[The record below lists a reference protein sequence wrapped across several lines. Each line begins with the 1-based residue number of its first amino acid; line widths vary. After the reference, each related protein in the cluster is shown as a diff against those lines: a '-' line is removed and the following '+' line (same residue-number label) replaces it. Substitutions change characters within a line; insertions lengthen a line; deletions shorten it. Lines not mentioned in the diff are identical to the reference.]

1 MSSCINYNPIPPRVW
16 SRVQNRCSTD
26 QNNTNEPNDVVYIP
40 LTKQYVTPGQAQFQ
54 AQLLAKGNILQYKVN
69 SANFSK
75 KQNYARISNG
85 YGSSRKKC
93 FASQSETVSNPNTSS
108 LLRVNYIN
116 VPYPNQIVG
125 APNNISGPFQ
135 TLVPNPFDCS
145 SNVIPD
151 LGNLVCGTIVS
162 PCSGEIIQKT
172 KSTQLCYPSTCSD
185 VPGKPIELCWYPN
198 IQTWYPKTRYTMNNS
213 GNKWPVNYKAF
224 VSAIRPVAPVL
235 TGTLNSDNT
244 VSLNWTATTSVCT
257 PISNWRIFNN
267 ETLIEN
273 IPYPNSST
281 VIYNLTPGS
290 TNSFYVIAFNG
301 NMISPLSNIYT
312 ITIPT

>member
-1 MSSCINYNPIPPRVW
+1 MSTCINYSPIPPRVW
-16 SRVQNRCSTD
+16 SRVENRCPAS
-26 QNNTNEPNDVVYIP
+26 QGNSNTTNDVVYIP

-54 AQLLAKGNILQYKVN
+54 AQLLAKGNVLQYKVN
-69 SANFSK
+69 NANFSK

-213 GNKWPVNYKAF
+213 GNKWPINYKGF
-224 VSAIRPVAPVL
+224 VSAVKPAPPVL
-235 TGTLNSDNT
+235 TLVSSSANEITISWTIKNITVLPITSFNIYVNNVLFRNILNNNLFTLTFTDYSESVISVYMT
-244 VSLNWTATTSVCT
+244 SLSRALVSN
-257 PISNWRIFNN
+257 P
-267 ETLIEN
+267 
-273 IPYPNSST
+273 
-281 VIYNLTPGS
+281 
-290 TNSFYVIAFNG
+290 
-301 NMISPLSNIYT
+301 SNIVYT
-312 ITIPT
+312 

>member
-1 MSSCINYNPIPPRVW
+1 MTTNYIYNPIPPRAW
-16 SRVQNRCSTD
+16 SRVENPCFLRV
-26 QNNTNEPNDVVYIP
+26 PNDNNDNNNLIYSA
-40 LTKQYVTPGQAQFQ
+40 LTNTYLPSNQASEETQMR
-54 AQLLAKGNILQYKVN
+54 LKGNILQYKNN
-69 SANFSK
+69 SSNLTKKQKFSK
-75 KQNYARISNG
+75 IARGQWISKKS
-85 YGSSRKKC
+85 YGV
-93 FASQSETVSNPNTSS
+93 QSLIYTNPNTNN
-108 LLRVNYIN
+108 LQRVNYVEI
-116 VPYPNQIVG
+116 P
-125 APNNISGPFQ
+125 PNNIIGLPNNPSGPFQ
-135 TLVPNPFDCS
+135 VGIFNPSFCATINVTEGGSLV
-145 SNVIPD
+145 SNSYV
-151 LGNLVCGTIVS
+151 NQCT
-162 PCSGEIIQKT
+162 GEITKT
-172 KSTQLCYPSTCSD
+172 TKNIDCYPTYCSD
-185 VPGKPIELCWYPN
+185 VPGSPILLCWKN
-198 IQTWYPKTRYTMNNS
+198 GKQTWFPKKRYTMTNS